1 MYLSLDNFLAPQAS
15 SFAGGHAFGVS
26 QFKPSIQSSHLICLP
41 PNGIF
46 LVYFFRLTLLLQ
58 ALHHLVGVMFHPP
71 RLTNLQEYIALL
83 LALITN
89 TMQVL

>member
-1 MYLSLDNFLAPQAS
+1 MYLSLDNFLAQQAPG
-15 SFAGGHAFGVS
+15 FAGGHAFRVS
-26 QFKPSIQSSHLICLP
+26 QFRPSIQSSHFICLP

-46 LVYFFRLTLLLQ
+46 LVYFFRLTFFLQ
-58 ALHHLVGVMFHPP
+58 ALHHLVGFMFHPP

-83 LALITN
+83 LALVTN